1 MANNFNLF
9 VENALDHYGSDA
21 DTRYLELTKDPEKNK
36 EELQRMV
43 DEKMKKVCAYWH
55 GTPSGDLRGGP
66 SGLHIGTK
74 QAATEAL
81 EARIGIPADGRGWD
95 GTREYGKTLLCGK
108 NTLKQ
113 RKIFPTG
120 FNCDIP
126 DNDFYPIES
135 LKHTPYLSLSMK
147 PAVKKYKLL
156 CPMTNTNMSPHGD
169 WKANGYMSASLK
181 RGNAKRGF
189 YYKNDSEDYGS
200 ISVVVPNGSCV
211 KEI

>member
-1 MANNFNLF
+1 MIKLRDLIYEIIYDQA
-9 VENALDHYGSDA
+9 VWYHGS
-21 DTRYLELTKDPEKNK
+21 
-36 EELQRMV
+36 
-43 DEKMKKVCAYWH
+43 
-55 GTPSGDLRGGP
+55 PSGDLRGGRT
-66 SGLHIGTK
+66 GLHLGTYK
-74 QAATEAL
+74 AATQAL
-81 EARIGIPADGRGWD
+81 EARIGIPVEKYWD